1 MLRKR
6 RTGWWESDKEKGRR
20 SLGFKVESPQV
31 VCTFTTSKAV
41 LNPDEAGVSRPR
53 EQSWRGRDS
62 VVFRAVSGPLFSLSV
77 FPLMA
82 QRADWVLFCLL
93 SFCHPPVQCGLP
105 EEEICLLVG
114 GRANLISVEEPP

>member
-1 MLRKR
+1 MRQVCPAPV
-6 RTGWWESDKEKGRR
+6 S
-20 SLGFKVESPQV
+20 SLGE
-31 VCTFTTSKAV
+31 AV
-41 LNPDEAGVSRPR
+41 T
-53 EQSWRGRDS
+53 QWC
-62 VVFRAVSGPLFSLSV
+62 SGLSLGHCSLSLSV